1 MGKLDEVKSRI
12 DWLKDLF
19 KILITI
25 MVADIAGIA
34 KLFMDDKISLLF
46 YLGVCL
52 LPILAIGCIVISR
65 KIELH
70 LSELGEIE

>member
-1 MGKLDEVKSRI
+1 MGKLDEIKSRI

-52 LPILAIGCIVISR
+52 LPILATGCPALLDHYSC
-65 KIELH
+65 
-70 LSELGEIE
+70 